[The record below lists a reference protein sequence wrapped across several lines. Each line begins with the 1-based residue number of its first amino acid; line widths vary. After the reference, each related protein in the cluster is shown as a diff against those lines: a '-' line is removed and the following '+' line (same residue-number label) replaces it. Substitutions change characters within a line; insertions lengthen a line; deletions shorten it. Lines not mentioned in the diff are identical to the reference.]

1 METVKKK
8 PRGKPFTGK
17 GDPRN
22 GKGRPPN
29 GESWAELIKQVGEM
43 TGDEVASFAGVL
55 GKEFAKLPKEVTL
68 KTLTVIRV
76 YGALLND
83 PQPGLLNAFMDRA
96 EGKVKD
102 VIEHDGN
109 EDKPIKIVVEYR
121 DQGQS
126 TTPARGTTDD
136 QADGATV

>member
-55 GKEFAKLPKEVTL
+55 GKEFVKLPKNVTL

-96 EGKVKD
+96 EGKIKD
-102 VIEHDGN
+102 QVELSGD
-109 EDKPIKIVVEYR
+109 EEKPITIRIVKASESR
-121 DQGQS
+121 PNDQ
-126 TTPARGTTDD
+126 
-136 QADGATV
+136 

>member
-8 PRGKPFTGK
+8 PRGKPFAGK
-17 GDPRN
+17 SDPRN
-22 GKGRPPN
+22 GAGRPKN

-55 GKEFAKLPKEVTL
+55 GKEFVKLPKNVTL

-109 EDKPIKIVVEYR
+109 EDKPIKIIVEYT
-121 DQGQS
+121 DADN
-126 TTPARGTTDD
+126 TTALTRRADDD
-136 QADGATV
+136 QESGTAL